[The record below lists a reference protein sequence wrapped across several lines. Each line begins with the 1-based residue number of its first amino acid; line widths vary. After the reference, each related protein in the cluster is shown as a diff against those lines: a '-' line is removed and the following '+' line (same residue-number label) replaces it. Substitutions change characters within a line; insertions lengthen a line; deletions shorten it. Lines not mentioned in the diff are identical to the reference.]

1 VGVPSEHHG
10 VAIWPTVLERITAER
25 QRQEELRDAG
35 RFEHTCGDVPGLAN
49 TEKLAVL
56 TEEVGEVARE
66 VLTAAELVHD
76 GQPNRRKLA
85 EELTQISA
93 ISAAWLE
100 ALIKEGLA

>member
-10 VAIWPTVLERITAER
+10 VAIWPTVLERITTER

-56 TEEVGEVARE
+56 VEEVGEVARE
-66 VLTAAELVHD
+66 VLTAAELVYD